1 MSIRLLRAITPPS
14 PSHPP
19 PPHLLSFRPP
29 PHPTPPLA
37 PNNNNTNSVP
47 SIRLPA
53 HAPPLNAPH
62 RPPRPLPAPETARD
76 GAGLGLRAQRPT
88 KCLVGDQAVRGRG
101 AGLRVRGRAP
111 QRPRPRDVRP
121 VRIRLEGESDRDGDG
136 KERGRR
142 ERRRRRLRPRR
153 AAAGAPRRGEAA
165 RLPLRRERQ
174 PPRLYVG
181 GLGARHARGRG
192 VRRGRRREGKGGR
205 PGLRGLPPA
214 DGGGSGGGDERGRA
228 LPRRPHSPILYA
240 NDLDVSSRTGVVFF
254 TDSAAIAPLRGRG
267 GFWDTMQAYVLSLAQ
282 GEPTGRLLSYDP
294 RTGETRVVAGGLW
307 FANGVA
313 LAPCETWAAVVETNS
328 LRVHKVYVEGPKKG
342 QKEVLLDGLPG
353 YPDGLSRAFRPASD
367 PGSREKEQDGF
378 WLALVAPL
386 QPAARHLAPWRLGRL
401 LMAWT
406 PEGARPPLR
415 PWGAAARLGLR
426 GAGGG
431 GAGGQGV
438 EVEGWLL
445 DPNGEA
451 LSSTSAVT
459 DAREHGSG
467 DRLFFGNLAGG
478 YVSFVDGAS
487 RKVEEAK
494 RLRLRSSGVDR
505 SEL

>member
-1 MSIRLLRAITPPS
+1 MPLPS
-14 PSHPP
+14 TLPIGPLDPSQLPK
-19 PPHLLSFRPP
+19 
-29 PHPTPPLA
+29 PLA
-37 PNNNNTNSVP
+37 MALGSAFEPNA
-47 SIRLPA
+47 L
-53 HAPPLNAPH
+53 LNASSVTRLFEGEVLGSESVAVHPNGRDLVMCDRYGYVWRAKATETATEKKEGGGSEGGDGYDLDAQPLAH
-62 RPPRPLPAPETARD
+62 LGAGRPLGFHFDAS
-76 GAGLGLRAQRPT
+76 GNLLVCMSGGSGL
-88 KCLVGDQAVRGRG
+88 VM
-101 AGLRVRGRAP
+101 
-111 QRPRPRDVRP
+111 
-121 VRIRLEGESDRDGDG
+121 LE
-136 KERGRR
+136 
-142 ERRRRRLRPRR
+142 
-153 AAAGAPRRGEAA
+153 AGAFE
-165 RLPLRRERQ
+165 E
-174 PPRLYVG
+174 G
-181 GLGARHARGRG
+181 GG
-192 VRRGRRREGKGGR
+192 GKGR
-205 PGLRGLPPA
+205 VVVLASAVSPPA

>member
-1 MSIRLLRAITPPS
+1 VVV
-14 PSHPP
+14 
-19 PPHLLSFRPP
+19 
-29 PHPTPPLA
+29 LA
-37 PNNNNTNSVP
+37 S
-47 SIRLPA
+47 
-53 HAPPLNAPH
+53 
-62 RPPRPLPAPETARD
+62 
-76 GAGLGLRAQRPT
+76 
-88 KCLVGDQAVRGRG
+88 AV
-101 AGLRVRGRAP
+101 
-111 QRPRPRDVRP
+111 
-121 VRIRLEGESDRDGDG
+121 S
-136 KERGRR
+136 
-142 ERRRRRLRPRR
+142 
-153 AAAGAPRRGEAA
+153 
-165 RLPLRRERQ
+165 
-174 PPRLYVG
+174 
-181 GLGARHARGRG
+181 
-192 VRRGRRREGKGGR
+192 
-205 PGLRGLPPA
+205 PPA
-214 DGGGSGGGDERGRA
+214 DGGVSGGGDERGRA

-431 GAGGQGV
+431 GAGRQGV